1 MKNIV
6 IIGATSAMATEV
18 AKLYALENA
27 NICLLGRN
35 QEKLLSLKQDL
46 IARGAR
52 SAQSKTFDV
61 TDFNSHEDLI
71 NTLFDDLSSIDVFLL
86 AHGSLPNQTNG
97 QSDIQLAMKE
107 IDINALSY
115 VSLLTAIANKME
127 KQKSGS
133 IVAITSVAGDRGRE
147 SNYIY
152 GSAKGMVSI
161 FLQGLAQRL
170 GKSNVHVLD
179 IKPGFVDTPM
189 TAEFDKGFLWAQP
202 KDVAKIIKS
211 RVEKKSNFSYTP
223 WFWWLIMTIIKSIPT
238 SLFKRMKL

>member
-18 AKLYALENA
+18 AKLYALESA

-86 AHGSLPNQTNG
+86 AHGSLPNQNNG
-97 QSDIQLAMKE
+97 QSDIKLVMKE

-170 GKSNVHVLD
+170 EKSNVHVLD

-202 KDVAKIIKS
+202 RDVAKIIKS

>member
-18 AKLYALENA
+18 AKLYAVENA

-61 TDFNSHEDLI
+61 THFNSHENLI
-71 NTLFDDLSSIDVFLL
+71 NTLFDDLGSIDVFLL
-86 AHGSLPNQTNG
+86 AHGSLPNQANG
-97 QSDIQLAMKE
+97 QSDIQLAMRE